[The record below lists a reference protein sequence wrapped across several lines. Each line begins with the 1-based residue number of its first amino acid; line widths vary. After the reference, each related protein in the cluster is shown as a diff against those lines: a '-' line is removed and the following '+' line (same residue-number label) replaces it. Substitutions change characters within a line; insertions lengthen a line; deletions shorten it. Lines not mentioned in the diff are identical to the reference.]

1 MADQEITDEEL
12 RDDLLKRFSDLEN
25 LEAKEMFGG
34 YAIYSEGKFFCIV
47 FHGRFYFRVNDR
59 TRPDYVNHGMA
70 PFAPS
75 ERVKLTTYFEVPG
88 EVATS
93 HGKLL
98 NWARASI
105 GGMGT

>member
-1 MADQEITDEEL
+1 MSDEEL
-12 RDDLLKRFSDLEN
+12 RDDLLTRFSDLEN

-34 YAIYSEGKFFCIV
+34 YAIYSNSKFFCIV
-47 FHGRFYFRVNDR
+47 FKGNFYFRVNDR
-59 TRPDYVNHGMA
+59 TRPDYINYGMA

-75 ERVKLTTYFEVPG
+75 ERVKLTTYYGVPD
-88 EVATS
+88 EIS
-93 HGKLL
+93 ENRGKLL